1 MMFYLLP
8 GLRRCHRHDPEP
20 FRGRLEMPQVESD
33 RTVSPPVY
41 RGLSCG
47 LQRKRNRIGS
57 ATAAIPSNTAFVSR
71 IDNPAAER
79 CSGRVNTAS
88 YSIVNGTDAS
98 AHAAASMREFR
109 VHELAKYIEWWQDLV
124 IHDEPIFQ
132 DGYLTIQDKPGYGIE
147 LNPDVAKAH
156 LAPGESWCGGS
167 EFA

>member
-1 MMFYLLP
+1 
-8 GLRRCHRHDPEP
+8 
-20 FRGRLEMPQVESD
+20 
-33 RTVSPPVY
+33 
-41 RGLSCG
+41 
-47 LQRKRNRIGS
+47 
-57 ATAAIPSNTAFVSR
+57 
-71 IDNPAAER
+71 
-79 CSGRVNTAS
+79 
-88 YSIVNGTDAS
+88 
-98 AHAAASMREFR
+98 MREFR